1 MKILSKAICLLIL
14 FTGILFACSKNE
26 PCIEESTDIKV
37 NDKEVLINFVD
48 VNNHDMV
55 KDGYADF
62 HVIAQNAT
70 TIYTRL
76 VENERNAYIGFKPVI
91 SHVPRGENTI
101 KENFK
106 IYWKSKIMAIV
117 QSTFRLDSGQFTS
130 GHKLLYYINTENK
143 VSNRIVES
151 PIKLLVKA
159 DRLYREEGQARFCV
173 IFNFPSVKI
182 QPTEAIDYHVEISD
196 FMRQCV
202 KPIQKGLT
210 VTGNPDCTQNVALAI
225 EGIVHN
231 YYDVGG
237 ILQEPYDIVYEI
249 VSQQLFGNHAKHI
262 LRVTNSGDCYSNK
275 IQACSLD
282 GQQLNLASVVA
293 QNFFGGEY
301 INLTIK

>member
-1 MKILSKAICLLIL
+1 
-14 FTGILFACSKNE
+14 
-26 PCIEESTDIKV
+26 
-37 NDKEVLINFVD
+37 
-48 VNNHDMV
+48 
-55 KDGYADF
+55 
-62 HVIAQNAT
+62 
-70 TIYTRL
+70 
-76 VENERNAYIGFKPVI
+76 
-91 SHVPRGENTI
+91 
-101 KENFK
+101 
-106 IYWKSKIMAIV
+106 
-117 QSTFRLDSGQFTS
+117 
-130 GHKLLYYINTENK
+130 
-143 VSNRIVES
+143 
-151 PIKLLVKA
+151 
-159 DRLYREEGQARFCV
+159 
-173 IFNFPSVKI
+173 
-182 QPTEAIDYHVEISD
+182 
-196 FMRQCV
+196 MRQCV